1 MNKIT
6 KFVVLVAVCLLGL
19 FSCNEKTSNDYLVY
33 DFRGK
38 YGYVDRKGNVV
49 IEPHFDNAKS
59 FSEGLAWAEKDGKS
73 GYIDRTG
80 IFVIELDAK
89 DGEPFT
95 DGFARV
101 RMGDQNYD
109 IINKKG
115 EVVVDG
121 KQFDNVRQMS
131 EGMVVVCKD
140 KKYGVLDRNGNQI
153 AAPKFVECQDFSD
166 GLAWVK
172 IGKRWGCID
181 KNGNMVIDTNYVS
194 INGFHEGLAFVWK
207 DYPWRNEALPVC
219 IDKKG
224 NIVIEELPKVGG
236 EIDHLFFSEG
246 LACIKVNDK
255 YGYIDKTGKFVI
267 EPQFDFAQNF
277 SDGLALIAY
286 EKERVYYG
294 VNVPYNICGYIDK
307 KGKVVIQP
315 KYELADNFSEGLAAV
330 CLKTGTIEK
339 IKYYYIDK
347 NEKMVTDSLF
357 CNGTIFHNGIAEVD
371 ILDEGINYVDK
382 NGKLLVNRNLS
393 YLEKLF
399 ITGKRSEYSIRS
411 YLLDNVYREALIEK
425 YGKEWYDM
433 LKNQN
438 WDNSRGRTNYN
449 EEDRCY
455 TCVDNTI
462 DEEMIGF
469 MRYYPEKEEVSSALF
484 VLEIPGVYD
493 LENAIRVMPDGKVQC
508 GNWKEDYFAN
518 EFNEKDYDYPYV
530 HISLPGTYSPLNY
543 DVNINIMY
551 SDNEGFR
558 IVQETELDWD
568 TDIVIRRD
576 SDGETVRVPYKRYGG
591 GGIVSDYDY
600 CEWIAKVLD
609 EGYFTIRVGSTV
621 SKVTGETKGFKGAVI
636 NMHGGFFSS
645 TPNNASSSPEFH
657 QQSNSGVS
665 RFVVIDGSQLR
676 LRLGPSTSSDT
687 FKWPDGT
694 NRHPNVGDKFRYLGE
709 SGDFYKI
716 DFNGNELWVSKQY
729 THLE

>member
-6 KFVVLVAVCLLGL
+6 KFVVLVAICLLGL
-19 FSCNEKTSNDYLVY
+19 YGCNEKTSNDYLVY

-38 YGYVDRKGNVV
+38 NGYVDRKGNVV
-49 IEPHFDNAKS
+49 IEPQFDNAKS

-207 DYPWRNEALPVC
+207 DYPWRNEAHPIC

-224 NIVIEELPKVGG
+224 NVVIEELPKVGA

-357 CNGTIFHNGIAEVD
+357 CNGTVFHNGIAEVD

-425 YGKEWYDM
+425 YGKKWYDV
-433 LKNQN
+433 LKNQE
-438 WDNSRGRTNYN
+438 WDNSRGRTSYN

-462 DEEMIGF
+462 DEEVIGF
-469 MRYYPEKEEVSSALF
+469 MRYYPEKDEVSSALF

-493 LENAIRVMPDGKVQC
+493 LEHAIRVMPDGKAQC
-508 GNWKEDYFAN
+508 GNWKEDYFVN

-530 HISLPGTYSPLNY
+530 YISLPGVYTPENWN
-543 DVNINIMY
+543 VNIRIMY
-551 SDNEGFR
+551 SKEGFR
-558 IVQETELDWD
+558 IVQEEDITWD

-576 SDGETVRVPYKRYGG
+576 SDGQTFRVPYKEYGA

-600 CEWIAKVLD
+600 CEWISDVLN
-609 EGYFTIRVGSTV
+609 EGNFTIKVGSTI
-621 SKVTGETKGFKGAVI
+621 SRVTDETRGFKGAVI
-636 NMHGGFFSS
+636 NMRGGFFSP
-645 TPNNASSSPEFH
+645 TPNNASSSSEFH

-665 RFVVIDGSQLR
+665 QIVVIDGSQLR
-676 LRLGPSTSSDT
+676 LRLAPSTSSDT